1 MGVKGLKSL
10 INNIYEE
17 ENLKR
22 NEKNKGRLIT
32 IERLKTNDYSN
43 EKEKEDMIKVTEQPE
58 VNLLNINKDISVL
71 KGKRLSIDL
80 SLLLHRALHK
90 ADQDE
95 ISSIYKYF
103 IAIIILLKKH
113 DIAPVFVF
121 DGKPPDSK
129 NILLEKR
136 RNKREKAHNKIKILN
151 KLKEH
156 ITDNASVD
164 IGTILEQSVDDDDLE
179 SSNISLDDAEV
190 EYVNSILSESIN
202 SDNGIEDIEKTID
215 ENLQKEGKKGVG
227 IKDRHISKLKELFNT
242 LKVPYIHIEDKEA
255 DIVCTYLVTQGY
267 VDGCISDDM
276 DLLAYGCPILV
287 QNLNFTSNFVDV
299 YDFDELLTTMDITQ
313 KQLIDLC
320 ICAGTDHNNKLINI
334 KCKELYTYIKKY
346 ETIEA
351 IIENLDEINRER
363 EVIMRNKGLIT
374 DEYKSIKIPFKFKY
388 QDSRNTFTGIIDDL
402 KDKLINY
409 DDSDGDYLYNY
420 ENICL
425 GNIEEFNEMIEFVF
439 KNTSG
444 WSKNQIQSK
453 LAKILY
459 KKYNKHQYNTL
470 NCKPSQNHISNNLE
484 RITTVINKYSKRQT
498 SNTPNH
504 KYNTNGRL
512 KSLSKK
518 KKRRRNNLPS
528 DINHR
533 IFEHNAKSIN
543 IFNVLN
549 VEA

>member
-10 INNIYEE
+10 INDIYEA

-22 NEKNKGRLIT
+22 KEKNKGRLIA
-32 IERLKTNDYSN
+32 IERLRMNDFSN
-43 EKEKEDMIKVTEQPE
+43 EEEKEKIIKVSKKEE
-58 VNLLNINKDISVL
+58 LDLLNIKKDISVL

-95 ISSIYKYF
+95 TSSIYKYF

-113 DIAPVFVF
+113 NIAPVFVF

-136 RNKREKAHNKIKILN
+136 RNKREKANNKIKILN

-156 ITDNASVD
+156 ISDSSSTD
-164 IGTILEQSVDDDDLE
+164 IGSILEQSVEEDDDLE

-190 EYVNSILSESIN
+190 EYVNSILSDSIK

-242 LKVPYIHIEDKEA
+242 LKIPYIHIEDKEA

-346 ETIEA
+346 KTIEE
-351 IIENLDEINRER
+351 IIDNLDEINRER
-363 EVIMRNKGLIT
+363 EVIMRNKGLII

-388 QDSRNTFTGIIDDL
+388 QESRNNFTGIVEDL

-409 DDSDGDYLYNY
+409 DDSEEDYLYIY
-420 ENICL
+420 ETVCL
-425 GNIEEFNEMIEFVF
+425 ENVEEFNEMIEFVF

-444 WSKNQIQSK
+444 WSKNQIRSK

-459 KKYNKHQYNTL
+459 KKYNKHQYSIL
-470 NCKPSQNHISNNLE
+470 NSGDNIKYTCSKLDDISIAVNRL
-484 RITTVINKYSKRQT
+484 TKKQ
-498 SNTPNH
+498 TPNH
-504 KYNTNGRL
+504 KYNPNGRFR
-512 KSLSKK
+512 SLSKK
-518 KKRRRNNLPS
+518 KKRRQNHLPI
-528 DINHR
+528 DVNYR
-533 IFEHNAKSIN
+533 IFEHNAKPIN